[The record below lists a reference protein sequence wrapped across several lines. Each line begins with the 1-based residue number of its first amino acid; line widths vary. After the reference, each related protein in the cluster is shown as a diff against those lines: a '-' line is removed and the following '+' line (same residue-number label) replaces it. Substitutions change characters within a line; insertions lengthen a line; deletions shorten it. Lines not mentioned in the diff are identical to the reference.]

1 MTREEQ
7 IQEAKDKAFPTPK
20 EGRSYESAWAA
31 GGFEMGAHWADE
43 HPNLESLWHDVT
55 EEPQEKEWEIL
66 CFSPDWTL
74 ALDPWILQDRFDKNW
89 SEFVKSYDMQRWA
102 YIEDLLPKG
111 GEK

>member
-1 MTREEQ
+1 MIREEE
-7 IQEAKDKAFPTPK
+7 ILNAAREYNNGITLSSPSNVLHFEA
-20 EGRSYESAWAA
+20 
-31 GGFEMGAHWADE
+31 GAKWADE